1 MLTKETLF
9 MKNRRIFSFD
19 FIRVLAMLMIVV
31 FHYNACWIEYQV
43 QTNPLLFVQFA
54 NGTMGHIGVSLF
66 FILSGASLM
75 YSARKGLA
83 LKSYFKKR
91 FLSIYPLY
99 WITYAAFFTHF
110 YIINRLPMTIP
121 KSSLLLTLFG
131 MDGYLYYKIP
141 CYYLVGEWFV
151 GCILILY
158 LLFPIL
164 RTLMLRW
171 PRATALVTAALYI
184 PYLYFYP
191 FQMENERMFLS
202 RIPEFLFGMY
212 FAAYFY
218 GAGRSIPDAPAGESR
233 PSKGSPLTGGPIG
246 TKAGLLALAAFLFI
260 FFVPVKL
267 PQLCRIMWVG
277 ASGFTALAWISQF
290 IDRDWLA
297 RPLKAASACSFA
309 VFLVHHVLVPRYITP
324 FSGAALSL
332 GQNWAVFGRYFL
344 CICAVGAVFYLLSKI
359 AIKLITPLLNRI

>member
-1 MLTKETLF
+1 
-9 MKNRRIFSFD
+9 
-19 FIRVLAMLMIVV
+19 
-31 FHYNACWIEYQV
+31 
-43 QTNPLLFVQFA
+43 
-54 NGTMGHIGVSLF
+54 
-66 FILSGASLM
+66 
-75 YSARKGLA
+75 
-83 LKSYFKKR
+83 
-91 FLSIYPLY
+91 
-99 WITYAAFFTHF
+99 
-110 YIINRLPMTIP
+110 
-121 KSSLLLTLFG
+121 
-131 MDGYLYYKIP
+131 
-141 CYYLVGEWFV
+141 
-151 GCILILY
+151 
-158 LLFPIL
+158 
-164 RTLMLRW
+164 
-171 PRATALVTAALYI
+171 
-184 PYLYFYP
+184 
-191 FQMENERMFLS
+191 MFLS

-218 GAGRSIPDAPAGESR
+218 GAGRSVPDAPAGESR

-332 GQNWAVFGRYFL
+332 GQNWVLFGRYFL